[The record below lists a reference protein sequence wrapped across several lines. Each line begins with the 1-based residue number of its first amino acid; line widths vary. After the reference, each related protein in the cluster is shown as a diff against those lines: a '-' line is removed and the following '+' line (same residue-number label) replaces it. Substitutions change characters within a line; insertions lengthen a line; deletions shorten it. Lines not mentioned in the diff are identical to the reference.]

1 MEALALPS
9 REIRKRFTKSDV
21 VLMGWRSGE
30 IAANMDHSASDQV
43 RIPPPSG
50 VGRVEELSRMPVRDH
65 AGDDDTLRGIE
76 ERLGG
81 VIIERM
87 VNERGEVDLRRLTGA
102 QAAQYFQALGIPLI
116 TM

>member
-1 MEALALPS
+1 MEALGLPS

-30 IAANMDHSASDQV
+30 ISANMRTNVNSEV
-43 RIPPPSG
+43 RIPPPATIPNNSY
-50 VGRVEELSRMPVRDH
+50 
-65 AGDDDTLRGIE
+65 AGNDDVLRGIE

-87 VNERGEVDLRRLTGA
+87 VNEHGDVDLRRLTGRE
-102 QAAQYFQALGIPLI
+102 AAQYFQALGIPLI